1 MEVIDRAHLAGN
13 PTGGRAAAQAQ
24 TMPLHHPAAYQ
35 LAADLDRLAND
46 PQTVAARAASIR
58 LALDAIE
65 RDHPAD
71 SECVAYL
78 FRAKLALDRLLAALA
93 GGYPFVAAFDLQQLR
108 EAVYEAVSVSR
119 GDVDA

>member
-1 MEVIDRAHLAGN
+1 
-13 PTGGRAAAQAQ
+13 
-24 TMPLHHPAAYQ
+24 MPLHHPAAYR

-46 PQTVAARAASIR
+46 PHAVAERADSIR
-58 LALDAIE
+58 SSLDAIE

-93 GGYPFVAAFDLQQLR
+93 GRYPFVAAFDLQQLR
-108 EAVYEAVSVSR
+108 EALYEAVSVSR
-119 GDVDA
+119 GDLDG

>member
-1 MEVIDRAHLAGN
+1 
-13 PTGGRAAAQAQ
+13 
-24 TMPLHHPAAYQ
+24 MPLHHPIAYK

-46 PQTVAARAASIR
+46 PQTVAARADAIR
-58 LALDAIE
+58 LSLATIE

-78 FRAKLALDRLLAALA
+78 FRAKLALDRLAAALA
-93 GGYPFVAAFDLQQLR
+93 GQYPFVAAFDLQQLR

-119 GDVDA
+119 GVVDD